1 MFVDKKEYNS
11 KVEDKNKT
19 NSKNNIKNKLLN
31 LNDVNS
37 IPNISYNHI
46 KNMNIINNIVEPLE
60 KYSYEIDK
68 QELNT

>member
-1 MFVDKKEYNS
+1 VDKKEYNS

-19 NSKNNIKNKLLN
+19 NSKNNIKNRLLN
-31 LNDVNS
+31 LNDNNS

-60 KYSYEIDK
+60 KYGNEIDK